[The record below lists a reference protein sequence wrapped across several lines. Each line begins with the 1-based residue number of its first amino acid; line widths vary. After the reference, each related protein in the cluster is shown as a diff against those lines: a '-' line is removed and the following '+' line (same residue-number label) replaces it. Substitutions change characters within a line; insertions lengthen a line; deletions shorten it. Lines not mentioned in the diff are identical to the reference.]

1 MTESTEVTTSDKI
14 IKGCKVAIW
23 ICLALFVAQC
33 TFSSAKMHK
42 MVTSDVNVDIEGL
55 EELATQFRVEVEEGA
70 GHEHVKIT
78 HVHPETGEETVIVNV
93 KEGNVR
99 VEGED
104 GDIVVLE
111 DGQATVYGDGEQ

>member
-1 MTESTEVTTSDKI
+1 MTESTELTTSDKI

-55 EELATQFRVEVEEGA
+55 EELATQFRVEVVDQKTG
-70 GHEHVKIT
+70 EHVKIT
-78 HVHPETGEETVIVNV
+78 HVDPETGEETVIVDV
-93 KEGNVR
+93 TDGVVT
-99 VEGED
+99 VEGE
-104 GDIVVLE
+104 
-111 DGQATVYGDGEQ
+111 